1 MPNNKKATK
10 EFNKVLKTFENL
22 ILTGQFRPGQRLVEA
37 ELTERLQVS
46 RYWIRDSLKILAEKG
61 LVKILPYKGAI
72 VIDLS
77 SKEIEDIFVI
87 RVSLERLAIHSA
99 VEKLTPADF
108 KKLKEFSD
116 LFEEAYKSNEIQQMI
131 KHNTDFH
138 DYLFNVADN
147 PPLIQLITDLRTRL
161 HIVRYAAWAA
171 PQVLTKIVEEHK
183 LILKAL
189 KDKDLKTLDIVSEKH
204 ISYSKNYY
212 LSHLKTIEAL
222 IDVSET

>member
-1 MPNNKKATK
+1 MPNKKKATK

-22 ILTGQFRPGQRLVEA
+22 ILTGRFRPGQRLVEA

-61 LVKILPYKGAI
+61 LVKLLPYKGAT

-87 RVSLERLAIHSA
+87 RVSLERLAIHLA
-99 VEKLTPADF
+99 VEKITPADL
-108 KKLKEFSD
+108 KKLKQLSD

-131 KHNTDFH
+131 QHNTNFH

-147 PPLIQLITDLRTRL
+147 PPLIQLIADLRTRL
-161 HIVRYAAWAA
+161 HIVRYAAWSA
-171 PQVLTKIVEEHK
+171 PQVLKKIVEEHK
-183 LILKAL
+183 VILKAL
-189 KDKDLKTLDIVSEKH
+189 KNKDLKTLDIVSEKH

-212 LSHLKTIEAL
+212 LNHLKTIEAL
-222 IDVSET
+222 VGGSDN